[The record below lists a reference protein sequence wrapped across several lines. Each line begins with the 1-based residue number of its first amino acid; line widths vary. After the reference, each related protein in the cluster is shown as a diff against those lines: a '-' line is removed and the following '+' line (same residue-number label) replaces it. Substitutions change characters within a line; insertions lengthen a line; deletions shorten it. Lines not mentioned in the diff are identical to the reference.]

1 LIIEECLG
9 ADAASASREFCSR
22 KASAALQIRS
32 ILVSANVGCESRNSG
47 FLLGGIGV
55 TVHYS
60 LNEEAVAQEDI
71 DGEVI
76 AINFI
81 TGAYFSLRDTAADI
95 WRLVLSGA
103 SKEAIADAAVS
114 ASDLPEARKQV
125 LDFLS
130 ELVALELLKQ
140 HEGQASNESEPVF
153 VTPYTAPVID
163 KFEDM
168 AEFIKLDPIH
178 EVTSAGWPVAA
189 R

>member
-1 LIIEECLG
+1 MTFNY
-9 ADAASASREFCSR
+9 R
-22 KASAALQIRS
+22 
-32 ILVSANVGCESRNSG
+32 
-47 FLLGGIGV
+47 
-55 TVHYS
+55 
-60 LNEEAVAQEDI
+60 LNEEAVAQEDL

-81 TGAYFSLRDTAADI
+81 TGAYYSLRGTAADI
-95 WRLVLSGA
+95 WRLVLGGA
-103 SKEAIADAAVS
+103 SEEALADAAVS

-140 HEGQASNESEPVF
+140 HEGQAYGASEPVF
-153 VTPYTAPVID
+153 NTPYTAPVID

-168 AEFIKLDPIH
+168 ADFIKLDPIH

-189 R
+189 H